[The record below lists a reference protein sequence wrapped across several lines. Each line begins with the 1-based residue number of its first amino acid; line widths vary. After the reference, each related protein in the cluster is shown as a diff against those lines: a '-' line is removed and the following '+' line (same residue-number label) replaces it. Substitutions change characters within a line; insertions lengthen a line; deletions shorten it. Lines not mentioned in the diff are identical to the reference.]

1 MSEKEGVIYIL
12 SNPAMPG
19 LVKIGK
25 TTNLDDRM
33 SSLYSTGVPVPLH
46 CVYAKRVDN
55 YSEVE
60 KKLHLGLRSKRENMN
75 REFFRIAEEEVINF
89 LELIEGVEVTPK
101 EDKFENDDDKV
112 AYEKSSKIG
121 QRFNFEMVQIPNGS
135 ELQFVRDETYTCKVI
150 SKSEVEFE
158 DNKHSLSSAGLAIMN
173 DKLGFNWVSLA
184 GPLNWKFDGETL
196 SERRKRYEEGNY

>member
-1 MSEKEGVIYIL
+1 MIYIL

-33 SSLYSTGVPVPLH
+33 SSLYSTGVPVPFH
-46 CVYAKRVDN
+46 RVYAKRVNN